1 MTNLRRLACPML
13 VVILIVALPG
23 MSFGQQSGPVGAVP
37 VKEPV
42 AGPTAR
48 PIEKPPAQL
57 RRKRGGLNSLPGDNT
72 SATPAEGQSDLI
84 KVLQPG
90 QRTK

>member
-1 MTNLRRLACPML
+1 MLLIIGIAAASAQQDSTASTAAASELRKDGLR
-13 VVILIVALPG
+13 
-23 MSFGQQSGPVGAVP
+23 SSVGSD
-37 VKEPV
+37 KPV
-42 AGPTAR
+42 AQP
-48 PIEKPPAQL
+48 
-57 RRKRGGLNSLPGDNT
+57 RRKRGGLNSLPGDNP